1 MVFCVGHLFSEDSER
16 DESPLPER
24 KRGGGGGGRLRRG
37 PRAAGVVER
46 THEAQHSGRQVQQ
59 AGQAPIVDK
68 DLTDSVALNE
78 MTNSKINAMAEA
90 LPPRLELG
98 NSYVYLERVFLSR
111 NLEIQ

>member
-1 MVFCVGHLFSEDSER
+1 VVFCVGHLFSEDSER

-24 KRGGGGGGRLRRG
+24 KRGGGGGGGRGGRLRRG

-46 THEAQHSGRQVQQ
+46 THEAQDSGRQVQQ

-78 MTNSKINAMAEA
+78 MTNSKINAMA
-90 LPPRLELG
+90 
-98 NSYVYLERVFLSR
+98 SKT
-111 NLEIQ
+111 